1 MNKFMLSVTVATATI
16 LGAMQTQAQTVLYS
30 YPGVSVEAATPQPL
44 GAFIASRI
52 EGKEATEFKQWLAN
66 STINSELDIAEGYTA
81 FVLVDSAFDPAK
93 PEHAIEHYIVEGRVG
108 LTTMHGNADT
118 ATAINGDEIELSRTG
133 NSYYADGKRVNGVIK
148 NPEGTIYLIG
158 GPISAQ
164 NL

>member
-1 MNKFMLSVTVATATI
+1 M
-16 LGAMQTQAQTVLYS
+16 
-30 YPGVSVEAATPQPL
+30 
-44 GAFIASRI
+44 
-52 EGKEATEFKQWLAN
+52 
-66 STINSELDIAEGYTA
+66 
-81 FVLVDSAFDPAK
+81 LVDSAFDPAK
-93 PEHAIEHYIVEGRVG
+93 PDHAIEHYIVEGRVG

-133 NSYYADGKRVNGVIK
+133 NSYYVDGKRVNGVIK